1 MRKIPLV
8 RKIFVYVT
16 LLILLVAC
24 EAGPQTPS
32 PTADSPAVEQ
42 PTSTVMAE
50 PTVIAT
56 EAAVEPQETVDV
68 SKYEEYDIITLLP
81 KDAIPAID
89 DPTFLTAAEAD
100 EEYEPEELVLG
111 VFINDEAR
119 AYSVPHLSTHEI
131 VNDTVGGRKI
141 SVTW

>member
-1 MRKIPLV
+1 MRKLLLLQKLIVVLTWLV
-8 RKIFVYVT
+8 
-16 LLILLVAC
+16 LLVAC
-24 EAGPQTPS
+24 GAAPPVPS
-32 PTADSPAVEQ
+32 PTAGVAAVE
-42 PTSTVMAE
+42 PTATMMTE
-50 PTVIAT
+50 PT
-56 EAAVEPQETVDV
+56 AAVEPQATVDI
-68 SKYEEYDIITLLP
+68 SKYEAYEIITLLP
-81 KDAIPAID
+81 RDAIPAID

-100 EEYEPEELVLG
+100 DEYEPEELVMG

>member
-1 MRKIPLV
+1 M
-8 RKIFVYVT
+8 VT
-16 LLILLVAC
+16 
-24 EAGPQTPS
+24 E
-32 PTADSPAVEQ
+32 PTAAVAPPA
-42 PTSTVMAE
+42 
-50 PTVIAT
+50 
-56 EAAVEPQETVDV
+56 TVDI
-68 SKYEEYDIITLLP
+68 SKYEAYEIITLLP

-89 DPTFLTAAEAD
+89 NPTFLTAAEAND
-100 EEYEPEELVLG
+100 EYEPEELVMG